1 MHTVTGSQ
9 YWFDDG
15 VRAESKEIYDV
26 SEDAWCWIET
36 DGTKAVDKDVFIP
49 YNVAADNTE
58 AGGTVDNGGTDF
70 GAVGKWVRYDAY
82 GHMVKGWIWGG
93 SNNAQRWYFD
103 LITGAMAKGQT
114 YIDGNWYYFN
124 EVTGVLEG

>member
-1 MHTVTGSQ
+1 M
-9 YWFDDG
+9 
-15 VRAESKEIYDV
+15 
-26 SEDAWCWIET
+26 
-36 DGTKAVDKDVFIP
+36 
-49 YNVAADNTE
+49 
-58 AGGTVDNGGTDF
+58 
-70 GAVGKWVRYDAY
+70 RYDAY

-103 LITGAMAKGQT
+103 LITGAMAKGQP